1 MKNIFTMSKRLF
13 VTGIT
18 LFFCCLTIEARETLT
33 DDQLKQLIINES
45 IASYPSVC
53 ACPYSVA
60 RNGSLCGARSAYSK
74 PGGYDPICYKTD
86 VTKQMLDS
94 YKKKNKL

>member
-1 MKNIFTMSKRLF
+1 LKISKIFLLIVALACSQ
-13 VTGIT
+13 VTN
-18 LFFCCLTIEARETLT
+18 ARESLT
-33 DDQLKQLIINES
+33 DDQIKQLIINES

-60 RNGSLCGARSAYSK
+60 RNGSMCGARSAYSK

-86 VTKQMLDS
+86 VTKQMLER
-94 YKKKNKL
+94 YKRRNNL

>member
-1 MKNIFTMSKRLF
+1 MQNLFKSFLIFTALYFSLMA
-13 VTGIT
+13 G
-18 LFFCCLTIEARETLT
+18 ARETLT
-33 DDQLKQLIINES
+33 DDQIKQLIINES

-60 RNGSLCGARSAYSK
+60 RNGSMCGARSAYSK

-86 VTKQMLDS
+86 VTKQMLDN
-94 YKKKNKL
+94 YKRRNNL

>member
-1 MKNIFTMSKRLF
+1 MNSTKPLLIVSLLAVLLAFPFALK
-13 VTGIT
+13 
-18 LFFCCLTIEARETLT
+18 ARESLT
-33 DDQLKQLIINES
+33 DDQIKQLIINES

-60 RNGSLCGARSAYSK
+60 RNGSICGARSAYSK

-94 YKKKNKL
+94 YKRRNNQ

>member
-1 MKNIFTMSKRLF
+1 MQNLF
-13 VTGIT
+13 KSFLI
-18 LFFCCLTIEARETLT
+18 LTALYFSLLAGARESLT
-33 DDQLKQLIINES
+33 DDQIKQLIINES

-60 RNGSLCGARSAYSK
+60 RNGSMCGARSAYSK

-86 VTKQMLDS
+86 VTKQMLER
-94 YKKKNKL
+94 YKRKNNL

>member
-1 MKNIFTMSKRLF
+1 MKFIKSIALIASFTISLI
-13 VTGIT
+13 VS
-18 LFFCCLTIEARETLT
+18 ARESIT
-33 DDQLKQLIINES
+33 DDQIKQLIINES

-60 RNGSLCGARSAYSK
+60 RNGSMCGARSAYSK

-86 VTKQMLDS
+86 VTKQMLDN
-94 YKKKNKL
+94 YKRRNNL

>member
-1 MKNIFTMSKRLF
+1 LKVIKSTLF
-13 VTGIT
+13 VTA
-18 LFFCCLTIEARETLT
+18 LACCLFASAKESLT
-33 DDQLKQLIINES
+33 DDQIKQLIINES

-60 RNGSLCGARSAYSK
+60 RNGSMCGARSAYSK

-86 VTKQMLDS
+86 VTKQMLER
-94 YKKKNKL
+94 YKRKNNL

>member
-1 MKNIFTMSKRLF
+1 MQNLFKSFLIFTALYFSLMA
-13 VTGIT
+13 G
-18 LFFCCLTIEARETLT
+18 ARETLT
-33 DDQLKQLIINES
+33 DDEIKQLIINES

-60 RNGSLCGARSAYSK
+60 RNGSMCGARSAYSK

-94 YKKKNKL
+94 YKRKNNL

>member
-1 MKNIFTMSKRLF
+1 VIKILKVIKVFLIFTA
-13 VTGIT
+13 
-18 LFFCCLTIEARETLT
+18 LTSSLVASAKESLT
-33 DDQLKQLIINES
+33 DDQIKQLIINES

-60 RNGSLCGARSAYSK
+60 RNGSSCGARSAYSK

-86 VTKQMLDS
+86 VTKQMLVR
-94 YKKKNKL
+94 YKRKNNL

>member
-1 MKNIFTMSKRLF
+1 LKFIKSIALIASFTISLI
-13 VTGIT
+13 VS
-18 LFFCCLTIEARETLT
+18 ARESIT
-33 DDQLKQLIINES
+33 DDQIKQLIINES

-60 RNGSLCGARSAYSK
+60 RNGSMCGARSAYSK

-86 VTKQMLDS
+86 VTKQMLDN
-94 YKKKNKL
+94 YKRRNNL